1 MLPELAIRRPVLAAV
16 ASLLIVVFGLASVFG
31 LPVRE
36 LPDAD
41 RAIVTITTEYTGASP
56 QVVDT
61 EIAEIIEASV
71 SGIAGIRTISSE
83 SRRGR
88 SRTRIEFETS
98 RNIDEAANDV
108 RDAIGRVRS
117 RLPDDVD
124 EPRVVKSDADGDPII
139 WMAVT
144 SDRHTTAEITDYLER
159 VIIDRLATLEGVARL
174 NIYGQRR
181 LAVRLWLDRKA
192 MAARRITVR
201 DVEDALT
208 QNNLELPA
216 GNIKSVTRQMLVRLD
231 TRLTNIEQF
240 RKLVISKVDGY
251 TIRLSDIARVEQGI
265 EDENTIVRV
274 DGKDAIGMG
283 VLRQSQA
290 NTMAISKALRAEV
303 ARLAPTLPQGMTIN
317 VGSDDAT
324 YIAASL
330 REVVIALMIS
340 LVLVVLVILIG
351 LRSWR
356 ATIIPAITIPVS
368 LIGCFAFISILG
380 FSINVLTL
388 LALLLAIGLV
398 VDDAIVML
406 ENVQRRIDMGE
417 APFVAGVRGGRQVT
431 FAIIATSITLVAVFI
446 PISFLEGQVGRLF
459 VEFGFVMAAAVAIST
474 FVALTACPALAA
486 RLLRPH
492 QGASPTTGAND
503 FGFTP
508 PSGPA
513 KYYGR
518 LLERALNAPFV
529 VVTICAL
536 IAGAS
541 FLVFQNLP
549 RELAPK
555 EDRGLIYVPVKTPLG
570 STKNYTDQQARK
582 IEAMVG
588 PLRDRGEF
596 RTNYSYTGWA
606 NRPHQS
612 FIVIRLTRWEERERT
627 SREIAS
633 SLIPPISG
641 LPGARGFPVTPAGLG
656 LRGNTSPLRIVIS
669 GGDFANVQTWA
680 KQLLAAARE
689 NPGLRNADLDY
700 DENEPQLTLA
710 IDRERANDL
719 GVSAEAIAGTLRTML
734 ASREITRFVHRGR
747 EYPVVLQA
755 AEEDRTSPDAIDG
768 IFVRANDGT
777 TLVPLSAVVTKSE
790 GAASASLRRF
800 ARMPS
805 IRLTAALADSYP
817 LGQAIADMEAA
828 ARDILPQDA
837 TLSLDGQSRE
847 FRNSSSGVLFV
858 VGLALLIV
866 FLVLAAQFESFIH
879 PAVILL
885 SVPLAIAGALYAL
898 WFAGLSINV
907 FSQIG
912 ILLLI
917 GLMAKNGILIVEFAN
932 QLRETGLDARDAVYQ
947 ASVIRLRA
955 IVMTVVSTIFGAIP
969 LVLATGAGAESRI
982 AIGTV
987 IMGGLLLSSVLTLFL
1002 TPVLYAWLAP
1012 LTRSR
1017 KSVEDALETALQ
1029 DTRDHHRV

>member
-16 ASLLIVVFGLASVFG
+16 ASLLIIVFGLSSVFG

-41 RAIVTITTEYTGASP
+41 RAVVSVTTQYTGASP

-61 EIAEIIEASV
+61 EIAEIIEGSV
-71 SGIAGIRTISSE
+71 SGIAGVRTISSE

-108 RDAIGRVRS
+108 RDAVGRVRS
-117 RLPDDVD
+117 RLPEDADD
-124 EPRVVKSDADGDPII
+124 PQVVKSDADGDPVI

-159 VIIDRLATLEGVARL
+159 VINDRIATLDGVARL
-174 NIYGQRR
+174 NIYGKRR
-181 LAVRLWLDRKA
+181 LAVRIWLDRKA

-208 QNNLELPA
+208 RNNLELPA

-231 TRLTNIEQF
+231 TRLTSMEQF
-240 RKLVISKVDGY
+240 RKLVVSEAEGY
-251 TIRLSDIARVEQGI
+251 TIRLGDIARVEQGI

-290 NTMAISKALRAEV
+290 NTMAISKAVRAEV
-303 ARLAPTLPQGMTIN
+303 AKLTPTLPEGMTIN
-317 VGSDDAT
+317 IGSDDAT

-340 LVLVVLVILIG
+340 LVLVVLVILVG

-368 LIGCFAFISILG
+368 LVGCFAFISILG

-417 APFVAGVRGGRQVT
+417 TPLVAGVRGGRQVT
-431 FAIIATSITLVAVFI
+431 FAIIATSVTLVAVFV

-459 VEFGFVMAAAVAIST
+459 VEFGFVMAAAVVIST
-474 FVALTACPALAA
+474 FVALTACPALAS
-486 RLLRPH
+486 RLLRPSSSTLANTEFAA
-492 QGASPTTGAND
+492 QPKGISGA
-503 FGFTP
+503 
-508 PSGPA
+508 
-513 KYYGR
+513 YGR
-518 LLERALNAPFV
+518 LLNKALDAPLIV
-529 VVTICAL
+529 VAACGL
-536 IAGAS
+536 IAIAS
-541 FLVFQNLP
+541 YLVLQSLP

-555 EDRGLIYVPVKTPLG
+555 EDRGLIFVPIAAPLG
-570 STKNYTDQQARK
+570 STKTFTDRQARK
-582 IEAMVG
+582 IEGMMG
-588 PLRDRGEF
+588 PLRERGEF
-596 RTNYSYTGWA
+596 RTVYGYTGWG
-606 NRPHQS
+606 NRPHRS
-612 FIVIRLTRWEERERT
+612 FLVIRLTRWEDRERS

-633 SLIPPISG
+633 SLIPGITG

-656 LRGNTSPLRIVIS
+656 LRGNSSPLRIVVS
-669 GGDFANVQTWA
+669 GADFASVQTWA

-689 NPGLRNADLDY
+689 NSGLRNAELNY
-700 DENEPQLTLA
+700 DENEPQLTLS

-719 GVSAEAIAGTLRTML
+719 GVSAETIAGTLRTML
-734 ASREITRFVHRGR
+734 ASREITRFVNRGR
-747 EYPVVLQA
+747 EYAVVLQA
-755 AEEDRTSPDAIDG
+755 ADEDRTSPDAIDG

-777 TLVPLSAVVTKSE
+777 TLVPLSALVIKTE

-817 LGQAIADMEAA
+817 LGKAIADMEAT
-828 ARDILPQDA
+828 ARDILPPEA
-837 TLSLDGQSRE
+837 RLSLDGQSRE
-847 FRNSSSGVLFV
+847 FRNSSGGVLFV
-858 VGLALLIV
+858 VGLAILIV

-879 PAVILL
+879 PIVILL
-885 SVPLAIAGALYAL
+885 SVPLAIAGAVYAL

-932 QLRETGLDARDAVYQ
+932 QLRETGLDARTAVHQ

-955 IVMTVVSTIFGAIP
+955 IVMTVVSTIFGALP
-969 LVLATGAGAESRI
+969 LVLASGAGAESRI

-1017 KSVEDALETALQ
+1017 KTVHDALEAALETPHDEQ
-1029 DTRDHHRV
+1029 RV